1 MERYKVDVHR
11 QNMSTNMTKKEY
23 LDMRNWCIYHKIKN
37 LKIDRNGFI
46 NVDGDVDLSGGVLD
60 SIPYKF
66 GKVSGNFN
74 ISRNSE
80 LSSLENCPDWVGGNF
95 DCSECSLNNLNT
107 SYPITVL
114 GNFDCSNCGLTSL
127 ELNLLGM
134 LKSFDCSENQLTSL
148 EGGPKFVKEIYDCSH
163 NKLRTLRGV
172 GIVGKKFFCYANE
185 EIKEL
190 YALKISANKNPD
202 LYIQSDFFSGTY
214 EKWDPEH
221 PWELDD
227 DREKYIKRYSPPVP
241 EKYPSSI
248 FYKKK

>member
-1 MERYKVDVHR
+1 MDQYKVDVHR

-80 LSSLENCPDWVGGNF
+80 LSSLENCPDWIGGN
-95 DCSECSLNNLNT
+95 
-107 SYPITVL
+107 
-114 GNFDCSNCGLTSL
+114 
-127 ELNLLGM
+127 
-134 LKSFDCSENQLTSL
+134 FDCSENQLTSL

-172 GIVGKKFFCYANE
+172 GVVGKKFFCYANE